1 MGTEALSPE
10 SRRRCGAGGRRG
22 SLGVRCC
29 RKEGSEDD
37 WAFSGD
43 GEPGQRLMFYCF
55 LLLFSIQRLL

>member
-1 MGTEALSPE
+1 MGTKALSPE

-43 GEPGQRLMFYCF
+43 GEPEQRLMF
-55 LLLFSIQRLL
+55 